1 MSSLP
6 PVTSQDA
13 AFVGEQRDAEKKE
26 VRVRQRET
34 LNKNRAFMEQQVC
47 VYQLVLNISV
57 YI

>member
-6 PVTSQDA
+6 PVTPQDA